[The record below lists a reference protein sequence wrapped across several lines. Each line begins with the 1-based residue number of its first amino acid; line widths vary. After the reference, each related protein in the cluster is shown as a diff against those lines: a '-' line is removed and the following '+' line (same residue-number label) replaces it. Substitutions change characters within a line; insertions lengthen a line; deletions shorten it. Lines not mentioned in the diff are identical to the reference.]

1 MLWAVVAIAVDR
13 KAATVVDDKGT
24 PLHGRGKNLL
34 QSLVDVLAQVREGLG
49 SIGEAIVV
57 SVGIHSE
64 QNVVGLLSLLSP
76 RTTGISEGVFSEEVL
91 NLVEVAVFGAPG
103 QVSCL
108 GFQLLGF
115 LVTHK
120 SLSGLFCLSSLNHT
134 AAAFLRARLFL
145 TGTSQPQT
153 KLFLQARLA

>member
-64 QNVVGLLSLLSP
+64 QNVVGLLSLLSS

-91 NLVEVAVFGAPG
+91 NLVQCSGFRVRSRAWASSFW
-103 QVSCL
+103 VSW
-108 GFQLLGF
+108 
-115 LVTHK
+115 
-120 SLSGLFCLSSLNHT
+120 SLINPCPVSSV
-134 AAAFLRARLFL
+134 
-145 TGTSQPQT
+145 
-153 KLFLQARLA
+153 